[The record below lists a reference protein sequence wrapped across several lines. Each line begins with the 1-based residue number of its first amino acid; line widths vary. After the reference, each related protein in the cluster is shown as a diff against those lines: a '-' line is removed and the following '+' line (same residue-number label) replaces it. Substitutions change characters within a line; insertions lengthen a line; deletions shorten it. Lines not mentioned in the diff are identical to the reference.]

1 MIHLPHFRRYKAA
14 FLLLILLRLYQLL
27 CTGGAAVSAQLLLNR
42 VEGLSQNTV
51 YALTQD
57 SLGFLWIGTG
67 NGINRFD
74 GHDMTSYLPVATQEA
89 DGLSGRFVRNGFL
102 TDAAGNLW
110 FATENGT
117 QYLHRRSGNI
127 KACMIQLQGRRT
139 RLQGTYPLA
148 TEGSRYWLVN
158 ESSGLFL
165 YDPARETAERY
176 PVPVVNGRSV
186 PLQLKGAPDNKGGFW
201 FATGSG
207 LFCFDRADKQW
218 KRLLPDKAFA
228 TVAVQGDTVL
238 ASSGTQVY
246 FFLPAEERW
255 GVLPKSEGA
264 SPARISVMYSAPNGA
279 VWMGDD
285 KGNLYVLASG
295 AAAVQWM
302 GNINAA
308 GQQGPAHPVYSIFS
322 GNDGSLWIGADVLG
336 LLQVKTS
343 NSLFYRFPYTTRPEL
358 EDYFVQSILPVD
370 SSRVLLGLYQRG
382 VQELNLSD
390 GRTRPLTPPCSGNR
404 PNQNATLLHREAD
417 SSLWIFSC
425 GVLYRQEQGRGV
437 LHTLALPLPGGLV
450 LTEKEQITVRAV
462 APYDNGWLLATN
474 LGLYR
479 VVRQNGRLLATH
491 VTSLGYTFIA
501 DIWIHP
507 QEQSIWLGLETGGIA
522 ILQDLSGPAARRY
535 LPGQESNSIK
545 QFAYNPAAPDR
556 LWAATLSG
564 LLCIHLPTLQHRL
577 YTQANGLPA
586 NYLLSVVQAGNELW
600 VSSNTGLSRVQWPA
614 SRSAL
619 FPELLF
625 ENYNRLDGLLSDAF
639 NSGAGVYQP
648 GGPLYF
654 GSSAGLVWLYPGR
667 FQLPQSRVP
676 VRLVDF
682 QVNERRYSDT
692 VLPEWLSDVRLH
704 WKEQSLYFKF
714 SGVIFADATKL
725 QYRYYLHNWDRQW
738 NYSGS
743 VNEVRY
749 SRLPPGH
756 YTFYAA
762 VRYQGSRWSQPLVL
776 RVTIVPPF
784 WQRPYFYV
792 PLAVLLLVAVV
803 LLIRFLIR
811 RRYQAA
817 LARLRRQQE
826 LEEERQR
833 ISREMHDDV
842 GAGLT
847 QITLMSEALARQQ
860 HDTKAE
866 QIAGVSR
873 KLMQHMSE
881 IIWSLNQE
889 AGRLQD
895 LFAYMRE
902 QLGLLAEHAAAELII
917 EFPETPV
924 NPVLPFEL
932 KRNLLLLVKEAVN
945 NAVKHSGATRIEV
958 QAVVEGDCL
967 AFRIQDNGRGFE
979 PGHNSQGNGLRNM
992 NTRAQRLGSVLE
1004 LHAAPGRG
1012 TTVQVRVRVPELLP
1026 KSH

>member
-1 MIHLPHFRRYKAA
+1 MIHLLNHFRPKAV
-14 FLLLILLRLYQLL
+14 FSRVTLFRLCLLLF
-27 CTGGAAVSAQLLLNR
+27 TGSSEASAQLLLNR
-42 VEGLSQNTV
+42 VEGLSQSTV
-51 YALTQD
+51 FALTQD

-74 GHDMTSYLPVATQEA
+74 GHEMTSYLPETTQEG

-117 QYLHRRSGNI
+117 QYLHRRSGKV
-127 KACMIQLQGRRT
+127 KACMIRIEGRRM

-176 PVPVVNGRSV
+176 PVPVVNGRSI
-186 PLQLKGAPDNKGGFW
+186 PLQLKGAADKRGNFW
-201 FATGSG
+201 FATGKG
-207 LFCFDRADKQW
+207 LFCFDRSGKAW
-218 KRLLPDKAFA
+218 NSMLPEKAFSA
-228 TVAVQGDTVL
+228 VAVTGDTVL

-246 FFLPAEERW
+246 FLLPAEQRW
-255 GVLPKSEGA
+255 GVLPKQDGV
-264 SPARISVMYSAPNGA
+264 SPARISVMHKAANGA

-285 KGNLYVLASG
+285 QGNLYMYTGGA

-302 GNINAA
+302 GNINPT
-308 GQQGPAHPVYSIFS
+308 GQQGTAHPVYAIYAS
-322 GNDGSLWIGADVLG
+322 GDGNLWIGADVLG
-336 LLQVKTS
+336 LMRVKTGS
-343 NSLFYRFPYTTRPEL
+343 SSFYRFPQIHQQQNS
-358 EDYFVQSILPVD
+358 YFVQSILPAGNGK
-370 SSRVLLGLYQRG
+370 VLLGLYQRG
-382 VQELNLSD
+382 VQEVHLPD
-390 GRTRPLTPPCSGNR
+390 GRTRPITPPCRSAE
-404 PNQNATLLHREAD
+404 PNQNATLVYREPD
-417 SSLWIFSC
+417 SSLWVFSC
-425 GVLYRQEQGRGV
+425 GELYRQEQGLGP
-437 LHTLALPLPGGLV
+437 LTKIELPLPSGVV
-450 LTEKEQITVRAV
+450 LSQKEHITVKAV
-462 APYDNGWLLATN
+462 APYGGGWLLGTS

-479 VVRQNGRLLATH
+479 VVREKGRLVAGHL
-491 VTSLGYTFIA
+491 TSLGYTLIT

-507 QEQSIWLGLETGGIA
+507 QQQSVWLGLESGGIA
-522 ILQDLSGPAARRY
+522 ILRDLSGPAARRY

-545 QFAYNPAAPDR
+545 QFAYDTAAPDR

-564 LLCIHLPTLQHRL
+564 LLCIHIPTQQHRL

-586 NYLLSVVQAGNELW
+586 NYLLSVVAAAKELW
-600 VSSNTGLSRVQWPA
+600 VSSNAGISRVRWPA
-614 SRSAL
+614 DRTAR
-619 FPELLF
+619 FPELFF
-625 ENYNRLDGLLSDAF
+625 ENYNRLDGLLSNDF
-639 NSGAGVYQP
+639 NSGAGVYKA

-654 GSSAGLVWLYPGR
+654 GSSEGLVWFYPGR
-667 FQLPQSRVP
+667 FQPTQKGVP

-682 QVNERRYSDT
+682 QVNDRRYSDT
-692 VLPEWLSDVRLH
+692 LLPEWLSEVKLH
-704 WKEQSLYFKF
+704 WQEHSLYFKF

-725 QYRYYLHNWDRQW
+725 QYRYYLRNWDRQW

-749 SRLPPGH
+749 SRLPPGR

-762 VRYQGSRWSQPLVL
+762 VRYQGNTWSQPLEV

-784 WQRPYFYV
+784 WQRPFFYL
-792 PLAVLLLVAVV
+792 PMAALLLVALV
-803 LLIRFLIR
+803 LLIRYISR
-811 RRYQAA
+811 RRLLAA
-817 LARLRRQQE
+817 IARLRRQQE
-826 LEEERQR
+826 LEQERQR

-847 QITLMSEALARQQ
+847 QITLMSEALARQH
-860 HDTKAE
+860 HDQKAE
-866 QIAGVSR
+866 QIAGISR
-873 KLMQHMSE
+873 KLMQNMSE

-902 QLGLLAEHAAAELII
+902 QLSLLAEHTSADMII
-917 EFPETPV
+917 EFPETSV

-945 NAVKHSGATRIEV
+945 NAVKHSGANRIGV
-958 QAVVEGDCL
+958 HAVIEGDYL
-967 AFRIQDNGRGFE
+967 QLSIRDNGQGFE
-979 PGHNSQGNGLRNM
+979 RGQNGQGNGLRNM
-992 NTRAQRLGSVLE
+992 NTRAQRLGTVLE
-1004 LHAAPGRG
+1004 IDSEPGRG
-1012 TTVQVRVRVPELLP
+1012 TTVQLRVLIPELLP